1 MRKSKIKLLALLLLP
16 MAVFAQENKT
26 VSGIIKSTTDGS
38 PLVGVDV
45 YVDGTTYETSTDEN
59 GFYELS
65 VPENAIITISYDGFQ
80 QMQIPV
86 TGTQDFNITLI
97 PTDDT
102 TIASD
107 IESENRALDEVVVV
121 GYGKAKKSD
130 LTGSVGVI
138 DATKLTERNM
148 TNPMEAM
155 QGNVPGVQISTSTGR
170 IGDGFDIVIR
180 GNNSM
185 NEASKPLFVVDG
197 VPTTDID
204 FLNPQ
209 DIARIDIL
217 KDASSTA
224 IYGSRGSN
232 GVVIVTTKNGSSA
245 KGRFTVSYETYY
257 GVKAVARLP
266 KMMDGQKWW
275 NYHQSAYLATAGKDP
290 VTGQVTAQTL
300 RTAVLGTRNSE
311 LLRRVENNETFDW
324 YDAVLR
330 SGVTQNN
337 YINMSGRSE
346 NGIGYNIGLGV
357 QKEKGNLQ
365 NEALD
370 KYNVNLGLD
379 HKINDKFST
388 GLTLSF
394 SLTEQQ
400 DGSDIAMQEAFRLN
414 PFLSPYEFQSNSRLT
429 PLPGKLQ
436 NQQGGFV
443 IDKTS
448 TYNPILEIN
457 NTINET
463 RRWNGIGNFFFEY
476 RPLDWL
482 SVKTTYSANFDSRRK
497 GEAWGA
503 LTSVG
508 ANNNNLASARINR
521 TENFNYT
528 WDNQVNAN
536 FDINDIH
543 QFNILALQSIYSSRT
558 ETGLQSSRNIPFDS
572 GYHNIGSGSQ
582 STFNVASN
590 YLKQTLSSY
599 ALRVNYSL
607 LDKYLLT
614 VSVRADG
621 SSLLSENNRWGYFPS
636 AAVAWKIN
644 NEEFLKGS
652 KAVSE
657 LKLRASWGYTGNNI
671 IDPYSTVN
679 LLTEQLFYDYA
690 GTIANGWISG
700 RIANPNLTWEK
711 TREFN
716 VGLDFGFLRNRI
728 TGSVD
733 VYDKLSDNLL
743 MRQQLPFETGWPY
756 INGNIGS
763 VSNKGVEVALTT
775 KIIQTPKVSWET
787 TFTFSKN
794 VNKIKSIYGQSEV
807 DDIGNNLFIGEN
819 INSYYNY
826 IYDGVWQ
833 YGQEAEAANY
843 GQTVGQAKV
852 RDVNGDGRITP
863 DDRVILGNSD
873 PKWSGSIFTTLKVG
887 QFDLSASLITNQGVL
902 AYSPFHENFTNV
914 YDRGRARLDM
924 DWFIPNNNAGITPQ
938 STNYAPQPLNEGTYW
953 RDNKVGYYRDA
964 SFVKIKNIA
973 LGYTFK
979 RETLARIGVLNSL
992 RVYANVIN
1000 PFVFTK
1006 YDGYDPEWATA
1017 SLGVGRVSSITYQLG
1032 LSLKF

>member
-16 MAVFAQENKT
+16 MAAFAQENKT
-26 VSGIIKSTTDGS
+26 ISGIIKSNEDGT
-38 PLVGVDV
+38 PLVGVEI
-45 YVDGTTYETSTDEN
+45 YVDGTSYETFTDEN

-65 VPENAIITISYDGFQ
+65 VPENSILTINFDGFQ
-80 QMQIPV
+80 PMQIPIES
-86 TGTQDFNITLI
+86 TENFNLTLI
-97 PTDDT
+97 PVDDNL
-102 TIASD
+102 AL
-107 IESENRALDEVVVV
+107 ENENKSLDEVVVI

-170 IGDGFDIVIR
+170 IGDGFDIIIR
-180 GNNSM
+180 GQNSM
-185 NEASKPLFVVDG
+185 NESSKPLFVVDG

-245 KGRFTVSYETYY
+245 KGKFTVSYETYY

-266 KMMDGQKWW
+266 KMMDPQKWW
-275 NYHQSAYLATAGKDP
+275 DYHQSAYLATASKDP
-290 VTGQVTAQTL
+290 VTGQVSAQTL
-300 RTAVLGTRNSE
+300 SNAVLGTRNSE
-311 LLRRVENNETFDW
+311 FLRRVNNNESFDW

-365 NEALD
+365 KEALD
-370 KYNVNLGLD
+370 KYNINVGVD
-379 HKINDKFST
+379 HKINEKFST
-388 GLTLSF
+388 GITVNF
-394 SLTEQQ
+394 ALTEQQ

-414 PFLSPYEFQSNSRLT
+414 PFLNPYEFQSKTKLT
-429 PLPGKLQ
+429 PLPGKLT
-436 NQQGGFV
+436 NQQGAFV

-457 NTINET
+457 NTTNET

-482 SVKTTYSANFDSRRK
+482 SLKTTFSANYDSRRK

-508 ANNNNLASARINR
+508 ANNNNLPSAEINR
-521 TENFNYT
+521 TEHFNYT
-528 WDNQVNAN
+528 WDNQINAHFKVNE
-536 FDINDIH
+536 IH
-543 QFNILALQSIYSSRT
+543 DFNILALQSIYSSRT
-558 ETGLQSSRNIPFDS
+558 ETSLQSARNIPFET

-582 STFNVASN
+582 NSFNIASN
-590 YLKQTLSSY
+590 YIKQTLSSF

-607 LDKYLLT
+607 LDKYLVT
-614 VSVRADG
+614 ASIRTDG
-621 SSLLSENNRWGYFPS
+621 SSLLSEGNKWEYFPS

-652 KAVSE
+652 STVSE
-657 LKLRASWGYTGNNI
+657 LKLRASWGHTGNNI
-671 IDPYSTVN
+671 IEPYSTTN
-679 LLTEQLFYDYA
+679 LLTEQLYYDYN
-690 GTIANGWISG
+690 GTIANGWLPG
-700 RIANPNLTWEK
+700 KIANPNLTWEK

-716 VGLDFGFLRNRI
+716 LGLDFGFFRNRI
-728 TGSVD
+728 SGSID
-733 VYDKLSDNLL
+733 VYDKLSDDLL
-743 MRQQLPFETGWPY
+743 MAQQLPYETGWSY

-763 VSNKGVEVALTT
+763 VSNKGIEIALTT
-775 KIIQTPKVSWET
+775 KNIQTPKVSWET
-787 TFTFSKN
+787 TFTFTKN

-807 DDIGNNLFIGEN
+807 DDIGNNLFIGKS

-826 IYDGVWQ
+826 VFDGVWQ
-833 YGQEAEAANY
+833 PDQEEEAKRY

-852 RDVNGDGRITP
+852 KDLNGDGKITGE
-863 DDRVILGNSD
+863 DRTILGNSD
-873 PKWSGSIFTTLKVG
+873 PDWSGSIFTTLKVG
-887 QFDLSASLITNQGVL
+887 QFDLSASVIIVQGVL

-914 YDRGRARLDM
+914 YDRGRSKLNM
-924 DWFIPNNNAGITPQ
+924 DWFIPENNAGIAAQ
-938 STNYAPQPLNEGTYW
+938 YSNSAPQPLNEGTYW

-979 RETLARIGVLNSL
+979 KETLSSIGAINSL

-1000 PFVFTK
+1000 PFVITN
-1006 YDGYDPEWATA
+1006 YNGYDPEWATA